1 MNSINPCKCDGGVAA
16 HSSLQHSVA
25 AQSGRLTLPVSTSR
39 CVVCTGHISSRSP
52 LLSSLSLLARSPVDA
67 IDRLRLA
74 WLQQQWRSS
83 RRARGGRQGRWA
95 GKQQRDA
102 VSDSDHDEAAASRT
116 FESCRRQHSHP
127 LSWSARSRP
136 RHLIQE
142 CRLQA
147 SRRSDSSRGQRSSAS
162 TPARQQRR
170 SPTPESSFFSILSI
184 PTHQLQRSPM
194 TGHGLCVRPTQ
205 QLRRSTLTGFR
216 INPSRLLRLDSRRC
230 VSSTECAQP
239 SAFSPIPTRQRQR
252 SQPTDR
258 TRLPDSAAA
267 AQHADAV
274 PHHPPFVCSSST
286 AATSVVD
293 EDEYHRTRRLGVAA
307 VAASRPSGA
316 STPYGLSRL
325 LSLPDLS
332 AVESAALLSVARGAI
347 SPFRGQ
353 VHRPAATP
361 AAADGH
367 PATNNSTTCLRQRAA
382 SPATSGRARYRI
394 FPLELA
400 AVTARLLG
408 SSLPFQLVSSS
419 VASASRSHSCPVFS
433 AIGLE
438 YALRAWQTS

>member
-1 MNSINPCKCDGGVAA
+1 MGAGSSPASIGSAA
-16 HSSLQHSVA
+16 D
-25 AQSGRLTLPVSTSR
+25 AQFVVSIAPSATEGRLSITERVRSR
-39 CVVCTGHISSRSP
+39 R
-52 LLSSLSLLARSPVDA
+52 LSLTAVLIRQDEPSRMLTLRSFDSLPERHRPLA
-67 IDRLRLA
+67 I
-74 WLQQQWRSS
+74 
-83 RRARGGRQGRWA
+83 RA
-95 GKQQRDA
+95 
-102 VSDSDHDEAAASRT
+102 V
-116 FESCRRQHSHP
+116 
-127 LSWSARSRP
+127 
-136 RHLIQE
+136 
-142 CRLQA
+142 
-147 SRRSDSSRGQRSSAS
+147 SSRGQRSSAS

-194 TGHGLCVRPTQ
+194 TGPGLCVRPTQ

-408 SSLPFQLVSSS
+408 SSPCLSSWSAPASLQLAGVTAAPCSQPLGSST
-419 VASASRSHSCPVFS
+419 RC
-433 AIGLE
+433 GLGRLLSLSDLLAGRVGGAFATAHAMPSE
-438 YALRAWQTS
+438 TPA